1 MGCGIRSADILR
13 LSFPACA
20 NCIGGYDPDM
30 QADVRIDSV
39 DTTETRPGHTPSVA
53 KDDSGRE
60 YTTFRPQIGAAAK
73 KAEGKR
79 ARIEFHEQQRNG
91 FNNVYLDKIEPAA
104 ETPPAAEAAEPEEGG
119 WQAATEA
126 APWLVGSDKPKQ
138 AVDPEELF
146 DRLKPFKDL
155 VADDIRD
162 GDDDD
167 AD

>member
-39 DTTETRPGHTPSVA
+39 DTTETRSGHTRYVVT
-53 KDDSGRE
+53 DDSGRE

-73 KAEGKR
+73 AAEGR
-79 ARIEFHEQQRNG
+79 WARIEYHEAERNG
-91 FNNVYLDKIEPAA
+91 FTNVYLDRVEPTA
-104 ETPPAAEAAEPEEGG
+104 EQPSDAEPGAEPEEVG

-126 APWLVGSDKPKQ
+126 A
-138 AVDPEELF
+138 
-146 DRLKPFKDL
+146 
-155 VADDIRD
+155 
-162 GDDDD
+162 
-167 AD
+167 